1 MCGISGF
8 SGNFNPKIL
17 GSMNICLAHR
27 GPDDAGVFWSQ
38 QDNIGLAHRRLSIID
53 LSVLGHQP
61 MWDSTNSFAV
71 VFNGE
76 IYNYRQL
83 REDLQKDNYI
93 FKTNSDTEVLL
104 NLYCRYGEGMLPLL
118 NGIFAFAIWDT
129 RTKILFIARDG
140 VGVKPLYYA
149 ENRVGFIFASELKA
163 LLCEPSV
170 ERVIEPDAIA
180 QYLTYLWCPAPLT
193 PLKGVYKLQPG
204 HALIVQNGSIQK
216 KWKFYELPYND
227 RMLSLSV
234 NDSISL
240 VEHHVRQAVE
250 RQMVADVPV
259 GAFLSGGLDSG
270 AIAKFA
276 QASLG
281 GGKLQCFTVGF
292 EDQQCRS
299 EGFGEDLPY
308 ARKLADFL
316 GVDLHVVTAG
326 PEMMN
331 HLQDMTYYLDEPQAD
346 PAAINALFISR
357 LAQKLGLKVL
367 LSGAGGDDIFTGYRR
382 HHALSLEKYW
392 DWLPRKMRFGLQ
404 RLTQLCPVAHPAGRR
419 LAKAFQYAS
428 LEKDERIVSYFF
440 WTSPKLMPLLFSA
453 EFLMSISKGQPAAPL
468 LTSLLC
474 LPGNISPLNRM
485 LFLEGKHFL
494 ADHNLNYTDKMG
506 MVAGVE
512 IRVPL
517 LDPDLIALAA
527 HLPEGYKQNGTVGKW
542 IFKKAMEAHLPKE
555 IIYRPKAGFG
565 VPLRRWLHDGLRPM
579 VEELLSARSL
589 RERGIFEPAGV
600 AKLLEMDRTGEI
612 DGAYTIFSIMSI
624 ELWCRNFLDANRFHG
639 SDRF

>member
-1 MCGISGF
+1 
-8 SGNFNPKIL
+8 
-17 GSMNICLAHR
+17 
-27 GPDDAGVFWSQ
+27 
-38 QDNIGLAHRRLSIID
+38 
-53 LSVLGHQP
+53 
-61 MWDSTNSFAV
+61 
-71 VFNGE
+71 
-76 IYNYRQL
+76 
-83 REDLQKDNYI
+83 
-93 FKTNSDTEVLL
+93 
-104 NLYCRYGEGMLPLL
+104 
-118 NGIFAFAIWDT
+118 
-129 RTKILFIARDG
+129 
-140 VGVKPLYYA
+140 
-149 ENRVGFIFASELKA
+149 
-163 LLCEPSV
+163 
-170 ERVIEPDAIA
+170 
-180 QYLTYLWCPAPLT
+180 
-193 PLKGVYKLQPG
+193 
-204 HALIVQNGSIQK
+204 
-216 KWKFYELPYND
+216 
-227 RMLSLSV
+227 
-234 NDSISL
+234 
-240 VEHHVRQAVE
+240 
-250 RQMVADVPV
+250 MVADVPV
-259 GAFLSGGLDSG
+259 GAFISGGLDSG

-276 QASLG
+276 QDSLG
-281 GGKLQCFTVGF
+281 EGKLQCFTIGF
-292 EDQQCRS
+292 EDKQYRS

-326 PEMMN
+326 PEMMDY
-331 HLQDMTYYLDEPQAD
+331 LQDMTYYLDEPQAD

-382 HHALSLEKYW
+382 HYALSLEKYW
-392 DWLPRKMRFGLQ
+392 EWLPRKIRFGLQ
-404 RLTQLCPVAHPAGRR
+404 RLAQLSPVAHPAGRR

-453 EFLMSISKGQPAAPL
+453 EFLLGISKGQPAAPL
-468 LTSLLC
+468 LNSLLC
-474 LPGNISPLNRM
+474 LPGNTSPLNRM

-527 HLPEGYKQNGTVGKW
+527 HLPDRYKQNGTVGKW

-565 VPLRRWLHDGLRPM
+565 VPLRRWLHGGLRPM
-579 VEELLSARSL
+579 VDELLSARVL
-589 RERGIFEPAGV
+589 RARGIFEPTGV
-600 AKLLEMDRTGEI
+600 AKLLEMDRNGEI